1 MGIDLSLLF
10 MVFDWLSV
18 RAIRQQLQQLLL
30 YLDWPGFVF
39 KHSWIEVLSIASIVL
54 LAFYRLDD
62 HTTQST
68 FWRIWRQD
76 DFCLDMQLSFSW
88 NYIETLSFKMTKLDY
103 LTSTKMLNQIRFQC
117 LIPAMYFQQMPRK
130 AQKLILKYLWLSNNF
145 SLQLS
150 KSIKC
155 L

>member
-1 MGIDLSLLF
+1 M
-10 MVFDWLSV
+10 
-18 RAIRQQLQQLLL
+18 LLL

-54 LAFYRLDD
+54 LTFYRLDD
-62 HTTQST
+62 QTTQST
-68 FWRIWRQD
+68 FWRIFRYFFFFKLYTFWCQD
-76 DFCLDMQLSFSW
+76 DFCLDVQLSFSW
-88 NYIETLSFKMTKLDY
+88 NYIEALSFKMTKLDY